1 MGIHMEQG
9 PVRVHFIG
17 VGGIGMSGIAKL
29 LADMGW
35 PVSGSDLVASEKTES
50 LKEAGVVVHTGH
62 RPENAAGAELVV
74 VSSAVPLD
82 NCELLFAQS
91 SGIPVITRA
100 QMLGKLMEVRCGIA
114 VAGTHGKTTTTSMLS
129 LVMEKLGLDPSVVV
143 GGEVF
148 DFGGNGKL
156 GQGPH
161 MVVEADESDGSLL
174 ALPAQ
179 IAVVTNVEAEH
190 LNHYGDLEAVRA
202 TFLQFMHQVPPKGVV
217 VTCADDRGLAQLAQQ
232 VRCRHV
238 DYGLENGALWRA
250 TDLEFFPFGSRSTVW
265 RGNDKMGSLYLGV
278 PGSHNV
284 ANALAV
290 LAVADE
296 LELPIADALGV
307 LGEFKGV
314 ARRFEK
320 IGEVDDVLVI
330 DDYAHHP
337 TEVKATLAAARYLK
351 RRIITVFQPHRY
363 TRVAGLLKEFA
374 SCFSDTDQLVLT
386 DIYPA
391 GEKPIPGIS
400 GKVLA
405 EAVINAG
412 FSNLAYIPD
421 WHDIP
426 SLLAESAR
434 PGDVVITMGA
444 GNIRSVG
451 VDLINLLKARVVA
464 KCEGYGSMA
473 VGS

>member
-1 MGIHMEQG
+1 M
-9 PVRVHFIG
+9 
-17 VGGIGMSGIAKL
+17 
-29 LADMGW
+29 
-35 PVSGSDLVASEKTES
+35 
-50 LKEAGVVVHTGH
+50 
-62 RPENAAGAELVV
+62 
-74 VSSAVPLD
+74 
-82 NCELLFAQS
+82 
-91 SGIPVITRA
+91 
-100 QMLGKLMEVRCGIA
+100 
-114 VAGTHGKTTTTSMLS
+114 
-129 LVMEKLGLDPSVVV
+129 
-143 GGEVF
+143 
-148 DFGGNGKL
+148 
-156 GQGPH
+156 
-161 MVVEADESDGSLL
+161 
-174 ALPAQ
+174 
-179 IAVVTNVEAEH
+179 
-190 LNHYGDLEAVRA
+190 
-202 TFLQFMHQVPPKGVV
+202 
-217 VTCADDRGLAQLAQQ
+217 
-232 VRCRHV
+232 
-238 DYGLENGALWRA
+238 
-250 TDLEFFPFGSRSTVW
+250 
-265 RGNDKMGSLYLGV
+265 
-278 PGSHNV
+278 

-451 VDLINLLKARVVA
+451 VDLINLLKGGWWQSAKDTDQWPSAAERFHSHQWSEECCLKIDGRGLDGPRRV
-464 KCEGYGSMA
+464 GDS
-473 VGS
+473 